1 MFILSEANQKLADLL
16 LSEDILTAF
25 ELKQI
30 LEQHSLIGGRLA
42 DFLIDT
48 AIVPEASLL
57 RLYQRAYDFELLSFS
72 MLEAID
78 RDVARIIPAQLAQL
92 QMIIPFAQEGL
103 EIHLACLEP
112 PDLNAL
118 AQMKGLAGKHIQVFL
133 APRDLMRWAIA
144 KHYPELF
151 LTPANPNSLLDP
163 FENRIGHRLI
173 AEGLLTKAQLEEALL
188 ERTPGKAGRT
198 GELLLRMGYIA
209 EDDLYRSLAAQTKI
223 PFVKIPLEY
232 TISDSVAALFTK
244 ADVMRWQ
251 SIPVFEDETS
261 ITILTSEPNLI
272 AELEPLFDRSL
283 TAMISTPSQIKFLT
297 QQLESEDKPLVR
309 LLLQQDLRLEQRA
322 KALVYAQENN
332 LDLTEALLEL
342 GFVSQT
348 NLETMRLAIP
358 SEQVIPLEQPWEL
371 SFSGRLAHNLAEQL
385 GVTYVDPADNPP
397 DLSLVGLIPEK
408 TMRQYS
414 LFPYQK
420 TESGLAVLMTDPRNI
435 FALNDLEALLER
447 PIEPVMADRLE
458 IEKLIDS
465 TFSPS
470 TVAFEN
476 LEPPPET
483 LEVTIRRYIREEL
496 EIFRQQL
503 LLDLR
508 A

>member
-1 MFILSEANQKLADLL
+1 MFILSEANQKLAQLL
-16 LSEDILTAF
+16 VSQEILTAS
-25 ELKQI
+25 ELQQI

-57 RLYQRAYDFELLSFS
+57 RLYQRVYGFESIGFTA
-72 MLEAID
+72 LENIE
-78 RDVARIIPAQLAQL
+78 RDIARIIPAHLAQL
-92 QMIIPFAQEGL
+92 QMVIPFRLEGS

-112 PDLNAL
+112 LEAEVL
-118 AQMKGLAGKHIQVFL
+118 QSMKGLAGSTVRL
-133 APRDLMRWAIA
+133 YLTPREMLRWAIA

-151 LTPANPNSLLDP
+151 ITPANPNHLHDP

-173 AEGLLTKAQLEEALL
+173 AEGLLTRSQLDEALL

-209 EDDLYRSLAAQTKI
+209 EDDLYRSLAAQTNI

-232 TISDSVAALFTK
+232 TIPETVAALFTK
-244 ADVMRWQ
+244 ADVTRWQ

-283 TAMISTPSQIKFLT
+283 TPMISTPSQIKFLS
-297 QQLESEDKPLVR
+297 QQLKTENTPLLR
-309 LLLQQDLRLEQRA
+309 LLQQELRLEQRA
-322 KALVYAQENN
+322 KALLYAQ
-332 LDLTEALLEL
+332 DHHKDITQALLEL
-342 GFVSQT
+342 GFV
-348 NLETMRLAIP
+348 NPERLNAAQLALP
-358 SEQVIPLEQPWEL
+358 SEQVIPTEQPWEL

-385 GVTYVDPADNPP
+385 GVTYVDPTENPP
-397 DLSLVGLIPEK
+397 DLSLVDLIPEK

-420 TESGLAVLMTDPRNI
+420 TEAGLAVLMTDPRNI
-435 FALNDLEALLER
+435 FALNDLEAILEQ

-458 IEKLIDS
+458 IEKLIEK
-465 TFSPS
+465 TFNPQPK
-470 TVAFEN
+470 N
-476 LEPPPET
+476 LENPEPIT
-483 LEVTIRRYIREEL
+483 ESLETMVRRIIQEEL
-496 EIFRQQL
+496 KVFGQQIKL
-503 LLDLR
+503 ELQK
-508 A
+508 

>member
-16 LSEDILTAF
+16 LGQEILTAS

-42 DFLIDT
+42 DFLVDT

-57 RLYQRAYDFELLSFS
+57 RLYQRAYDFELVGFS
-72 MLEAID
+72 SLETID
-78 RDVARIIPAQLAQL
+78 RQVARIIPAHLAQL

-103 EIHLACLEP
+103 DIHLACLEP
-112 PDLNAL
+112 PDLEAL
-118 AQMKGLAGKHIQVFL
+118 AQMKGLIGKHIQVFL

-151 LTPANPNSLLDP
+151 LTPANPNSLRDP

-173 AEGLLTKAQLEEALL
+173 AEGLLTESQLEEALL

-198 GELLLRMGYIA
+198 GELLMRMGYIA

-232 TISDSVAALFTK
+232 SIPSAVAGLFTR

-251 SIPVFEDETS
+251 SIPVFEDQTS
-261 ITILTSEPNLI
+261 ITILTSEPNII
-272 AELEPLFDRSL
+272 ADLEPLFDRSL
-283 TAMISTPSQIKFLT
+283 TPMISTPTQIKFLA
-297 QQLESEDKPLVR
+297 QQLETEDKPLVR
-309 LLLQQDLRLEQRA
+309 LLLKTHLRLEQRA
-322 KALVYAQENN
+322 KALIHAQEHN
-332 LDLTEALLEL
+332 LELTEALLEL
-342 GFVSQT
+342 GFVSHA
-348 NLETMRLAIP
+348 NLEAARIAIP
-358 SEQVIPLEQPWEL
+358 SEQVIPTEQPWEL
-371 SFSGRLAHNLAEQL
+371 SFSGRLAHTLAEQL
-385 GVTYVDPADNPP
+385 GVTYVDPTENPP
-397 DLSLVGLIPEK
+397 DLSLSSLIPEK

-420 TESGLAVLMTDPRNI
+420 TIAGLAVLMTDPRNI
-435 FALNDLEALLER
+435 FALNDLEALLEL

-458 IEKLIDS
+458 IEKLIDAAFS
-465 TFSPS
+465 TLV
-470 TVAFEN
+470 TLEN
-476 LEPPPET
+476 IEPIPET
-483 LEVTIRRYIREEL
+483 PEATIRRYIREEL
-496 EIFRQQL
+496 ETFRKQL

-508 A
+508 